1 MGAWA
6 EEKVFPATVAFAKQ
20 KGWLK
25 ESAEPTCFISAKN
38 RPGKASY
45 HLIVSFFWKS
55 TLVRNRF
62 SFFILK
68 ANDMHF
74 PDNRALSVFWKQF
87 WDAPGHKGLRQEA
100 IDFFGGQERFYES
113 KAS

>member
-25 ESAEPTCFISAKN
+25 ESAEPTCFISSKN

-45 HLIVSFFWKS
+45 HLIVSFFEKC
-55 TLVRNRF
+55 
-62 SFFILK
+62 
-68 ANDMHF
+68 
-74 PDNRALSVFWKQF
+74 
-87 WDAPGHKGLRQEA
+87 
-100 IDFFGGQERFYES
+100 FGW
-113 KAS
+113 